1 MLQRPSDAEQATA
14 KRREDA
20 IPTTLATLL
29 LQYLSTLALPSAP
42 RPDTMI
48 PAALRDD
55 LLRQANAH
63 VPSTKALR
71 TLVEQLL
78 QDRTVLDAIQRV
90 LDTARMSNAGE
101 LSGAAGGTEASTV
114 PHTEAEGKPL
124 DTYAQVLTPV
134 LAKLLA
140 AHLDAVVGQAAP
152 LEHTAP
158 SRTLPLPLE
167 AYLYVLGRVYDR
179 CG

>member
-20 IPTTLATLL
+20 IPTTLPTLL

-42 RPDTMI
+42 RPDTMT

-124 DTYAQVLTPV
+124 PYLDGCQMVPQGTVFLASQAPKSLDSRYFNAVPLT
-134 LAKLLA
+134 AIA
-140 AHLDAVVGQAAP
+140 ATAVP
-152 LEHTAP
+152 LWTW
-158 SRTLPLPLE
+158 R
-167 AYLYVLGRVYDR
+167 
-179 CG
+179 